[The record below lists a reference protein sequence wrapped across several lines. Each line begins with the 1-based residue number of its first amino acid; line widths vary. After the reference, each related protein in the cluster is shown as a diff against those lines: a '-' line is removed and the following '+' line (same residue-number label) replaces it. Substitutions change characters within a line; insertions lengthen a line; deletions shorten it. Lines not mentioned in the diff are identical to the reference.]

1 MSQISTEKLQSKNIS
16 EEMPFQKE
24 KTPPKKVRK
33 YSSNSSDSDS
43 FLSNINAEIKNFIE
57 NEEDLSFS
65 SNSEQE
71 SPFKKS
77 DIDYLLDSKFWKASK
92 NSTYDNEFNQE
103 NGYCF

>member
-24 KTPPKKVRK
+24 KTPPKKDRK

-57 NEEDLSFS
+57 M
-65 SNSEQE
+65 
-71 SPFKKS
+71 KKIS
-77 DIDYLLDSKFWKASK
+77 VFPVIQNRNPHSKKVI
-92 NSTYDNEFNQE
+92 
-103 NGYCF
+103 